1 MVKVVLWM
9 LIGTVVLIAL
19 FVGGSST
26 KPKPAPVDEEA
37 EAARMR
43 QRDEARVAAAVS
55 AAVLKEKQRAVE
67 LLRQRAELRENIYRG
82 LGKQPSEMTA
92 KGPAKRTLPRS
103 SPVPL
108 DKKYIQE
115 RIREEFVP
123 LAKSCYDGVLV
134 RDPTARGK
142 AVFSFVIVGD
152 AETGGIVESAE
163 LVQGTTLSDPDFAY
177 CVNQS
182 LMSVSFDP
190 PPNDGWVTVTYPMDF
205 SPDEPSDDD
214 EGASESGKSTAPA
227 SKAAKQPR
235 TYRAQI
241 SDVTASGVSATDRGR
256 LSSFL
261 GSSMESCYSKES
273 KSNPDARGTLTLSM
287 NLDKD
292 GDVTYVDART
302 SSIGSKSGSLGSSLV
317 DCAKSAARRMKLRD
331 VKPRDPKSMEKARV
345 SVTVRFTYSPE

>member
-1 MVKVVLWM
+1 MAKVVLWM
-9 LIGTVVLIAL
+9 VIGAAVLMAL
-19 FVGGSST
+19 FLGGSST
-26 KPKPAPVDEEA
+26 KPTPAPVDEEA

-43 QRDEARVAAAVS
+43 QRDKADLEAAVS
-55 AAVLKEKQRAVE
+55 AAVLKDKQRQLEV
-67 LLRQRAELRENIYRG
+67 LKQRAELRENIYRG
-82 LGKQPSEMTA
+82 LGKQPPEVT
-92 KGPAKRTLPRS
+92 KEGPPKRRLPRS

-108 DKKYIQE
+108 DKKYVQE
-115 RIREEFVP
+115 RIRYGIV
-123 LAKSCYDGVLV
+123 LTARVCYDYLLA
-134 RDPTARGK
+134 RDPNARGK
-142 AVFSFVIVGD
+142 AVFSFVIIGD
-152 AETGGIVESAE
+152 SDTGGIIEPAE
-163 LVQGTTLSDPDFAY
+163 LVKGTTLSDPEFLE
-177 CVNQS
+177 CVNES
-182 LMSVSFDP
+182 LLRLSFDP
-190 PPNDGWVTVTYPMDF
+190 PPNDGWLTVTHPMDF
-205 SPDEPSDDD
+205 SPDDPSDKDL
-214 EGASESGKSTAPA
+214 SETGTSAAPA
-227 SKAAKQPR
+227 RQAAKQPR